1 MVATYPHLVL
11 RARLQDSRT
20 PLNSTDTKT
29 ITISSVFKSIWQ
41 KEGFKGLYSGLRI
54 DLFRVLPANSTTFI
68 VFEYAKKKLEEAL
81 PHEEQQVL

>member
-20 PLNSTDTKT
+20 PLNSTDAKAV
-29 ITISSVFKSIWQ
+29 TISSVFKSIWH

-54 DLFRVLPANSTTFI
+54 DLVRVLPANSTTFI
-68 VFEYAKKKLEEAL
+68 VFEYVKKKLEEAL
-81 PHEEQQVL
+81 PREEQQVI